1 MQNLFKMKRL
11 KFDSEGFI
19 DERQLENL
27 EDSGCGDL
35 THFYGT
41 SKSEKKVLAKLQK
54 RIKEMGC

>member
-1 MQNLFKMKRL
+1 MSKKL

-35 THFYGT
+35 TSFYGT
-41 SKSEKKVLAKLQK
+41 SKDEKKVLAKLQK